1 MASTKKK
8 IYHTQ
13 SDNLNSDKQ
22 FKSERTKQN
31 DKHSTTDNKL

>member
-8 IYHTQ
+8 IYPTQ

-22 FKSERTKQN
+22 FKSERINTN
-31 DKHSTTDNKL
+31 DKQSITGNKL

>member
-8 IYHTQ
+8 IYPTQ

-22 FKSERTKQN
+22 FKSERMKQN
-31 DKHSTTDNKL
+31 DKHSITGNRL